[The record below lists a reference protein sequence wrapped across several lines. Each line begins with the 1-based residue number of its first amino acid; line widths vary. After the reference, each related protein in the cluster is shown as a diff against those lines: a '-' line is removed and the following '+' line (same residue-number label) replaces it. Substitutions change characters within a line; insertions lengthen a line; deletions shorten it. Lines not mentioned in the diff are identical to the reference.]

1 MRHEEDGNS
10 VVWPLDGG
18 AVVTVQPVGC
28 SANVFTSAARSRQQ
42 RGLRFAFRCDVAIP
56 RMPDPESRNLP
67 RMRRTLARALTLPQC
82 RLDRDFLGMY
92 SSHSNATE
100 LSPSGPTLLLHEAWS
115 PPWPG
120 SFTCNAPPPAGW
132 SSGWSPRV
140 SRPPV
145 YRVKKRST
153 RVTEVVFAWQFSRR
167 NAEVLGP
174 VAVLNSQPGMEMGDL
189 CVAEP
194 WHNGLDEDARRAL
207 QLRHLECD

>member
-1 MRHEEDGNS
+1 MRHEEDGGA

-67 RMRRTLARALTLPQC
+67 RMRRTLAGALTLPQC
-82 RLDRDFLGMY
+82 HLDRDFLGMY
-92 SSHSNATE
+92 SSHSNAAE
-100 LSPSGPTLLLHEAWS
+100 LSPSGPTLLHEAWS
-115 PPWPG
+115 PPWPA
-120 SFTCNAPPPAGW
+120 SFMCNAPPPAAW

-153 RVTEVVFAWQFSRR
+153 RVTEVVFAWQFSIVIDQAECGSSWSSSGAEFAARDGDGRPVRR
-167 NAEVLGP
+167 
-174 VAVLNSQPGMEMGDL
+174 
-189 CVAEP
+189 
-194 WHNGLDEDARRAL
+194 
-207 QLRHLECD
+207 